1 MDDINYEP
9 DCSQLYEQA
18 GILIW
23 KAIEEAK
30 QLHRDGKGGAYT
42 NRQII
47 LMGIQ
52 AGAKVVATL
61 ADAELNIDQQIDEIL
76 GR

>member
-1 MDDINYEP
+1 MDDIEYEP
-9 DCSQLYEQA
+9 DCTQLFERA
-18 GILIW
+18 GVLMW
-23 KAIEEAK
+23 QAIEEAK
-30 QLHRDGKGGAYT
+30 QLHKNGKGNEFT

-52 AGAKVVATL
+52 AGAKVVANL
-61 ADAELNIDQQIDEIL
+61 ADAELNIDQQLDDIL

>member
-9 DCSQLYEQA
+9 DCSQLFEQA

-30 QLHRDGKGGAYT
+30 QMHKDGKGDEFT

-52 AGAKVVATL
+52 AGAKVVESM
-61 ADAELNIDQQIDEIL
+61 ADAELNIDQQLDEIL